1 VHPMHMHLTM
11 FQILDRQDFVMV
23 GDSVVTVG
31 DPIPPEPWEAG
42 WKDTA
47 PVYPDQV
54 LRVICKFE
62 DYTGKYPYHC
72 HVLEHEENDM
82 MREFEVVQGATPVTS
97 VPPTFALRQS
107 YPNPSN
113 PSTRIEFSIP
123 AAAQVQLRLY
133 DVNGRIV
140 ATLFDRYAIAGTHV
154 VDWNGRRDNGGPVAS
169 GIYFYRLNVPGQPVL
184 TRKLVLLK

>member
-1 VHPMHMHLTM
+1 
-11 FQILDRQDFVMV
+11 
-23 GDSVVTVG
+23 VVTVG
-31 DPIPPEPWEAG
+31 NPILPEPWEAG

-54 LRVICKFE
+54 LRVICRFE

-82 MREFEVVQGATPVTS
+82 MREFEVVVDTTATPVAP
-97 VPPTFALRQS
+97 VRATFSLRQS

-113 PSTRIEFSIP
+113 PSTQIEFSLP
-123 AAAQVQLRLY
+123 VAAKVQLQIY
-133 DVNGRIV
+133 DVHGQLV
-140 ATLFDRYAIAGTHV
+140 ATLVDRHVPAGTQTV
-154 VDWNGRRDNGGPVAS
+154 EWNGRGDDGSSVPS
-169 GIYFYRLNVPGQPVL
+169 GIYFYRLTAPGQAIL

>member
-1 VHPMHMHLTM
+1 
-11 FQILDRQDFVMV
+11 
-23 GDSVVTVG
+23 VVTVG
-31 DPIPPEPWEAG
+31 EPILPEPWEQG

-62 DYTGKYPYHC
+62 DYTGKFPYHC

-82 MREFEVVQGATPVTS
+82 MRQFEVVEDTTTTA
-97 VPPTFALRQS
+97 VPAERAVLALGQS

-113 PSTRIEFSIP
+113 PSTHIEFSVP
-123 AAAQVQLRLY
+123 AAAKVQLRLY
-133 DVNGRIV
+133 DVRGALV
-140 ATLFDRYAIAGTHV
+140 ATLVDRQVAAGAHTV
-154 VDWNGRRDNGGPVAS
+154 EWSGRADNGNPVPS
-169 GIYFYRLNVPGQPVL
+169 GVYFYRLTVPNEAVL

>member
-1 VHPMHMHLTM
+1 M
-11 FQILDRQDFVMV
+11 Q

-54 LRVICKFE
+54 LRVICRFE

-72 HVLEHEENDM
+72 HVLEHEEHDM
-82 MREFEVVQGATPVTS
+82 MREFEVVPATAVKPERAVLS
-97 VPPTFALRQS
+97 LRQS

-113 PSTRIEFSIP
+113 PSTRIEFSVP
-123 AAAQVQLRLY
+123 EAAKVQLRIY
-133 DVNGRIV
+133 DVHGALV
-140 ATLFDRYAIAGTHV
+140 ATLVDRRVGAGVQTAE
-154 VDWNGRRDNGGPVAS
+154 WSGRADNGNTVPS
-169 GIYFYRLNVPGQPVL
+169 GVYFYRLTVPNQAVL
-184 TRKLVLLK
+184 TKKLVLLK